1 MVISYFQSALNHSK
15 FVTLVILSGCAVV
28 GEPPVID
35 RSTSQKVYKESGGTQ
50 KKRLGIF
57 RSERTYVVKKGDTL
71 YSIAWKQGLSYGML
85 AELNNI
91 SSPFIIYPGQR
102 LKVSGFKNKRT
113 VVNNKVVNNKKEKP
127 LKKTPSVA
135 NNPAVQ
141 EKIELPKGRW
151 IWPLNAPPS
160 LGYSK
165 NNKGVDYELSE
176 VKSLRA
182 AGPGSVVYEGG
193 GIGGFENLIIIKHSS
208 ELLSAYS
215 FNGGVEVTEQ
225 QTVKSG
231 DVLARIKPVSERG
244 ESVHFEI
251 RRNGRPI
258 DPKTLIKA
266 SI

>member
-15 FVTLVILSGCAVV
+15 FVSLVILSGCAVV

-35 RSTSQKVYKESGGTQ
+35 RSTSQKVYKESGETQ

-57 RSERTYVVKKGDTL
+57 RSDRTYVVKKGDTL
-71 YSIAWKQGLSYGML
+71 YSIAWKQGLSYGIL
-85 AELNNI
+85 AEQNNI

-113 VVNNKVVNNKKEKP
+113 AVNNKKDKS
-127 LKKTPSVA
+127 LKKTPSVVS
-135 NNPAVQ
+135 NPAVQ
-141 EKIELPKGRW
+141 EKIELTKGRW
-151 IWPLNAPPS
+151 IWPLNARPS

-165 NNKGVDYELSE
+165 GNKGVDYELSE
-176 VKSLRA
+176 VNSLRA

-266 SI
+266 AI

>member
-1 MVISYFQSALNHSK
+1 MVISYFQSALNHST

-85 AELNNI
+85 AEQNNI

-113 VVNNKVVNNKKEKP
+113 VVNNKKDKP
-127 LKKTPSVA
+127 LKKTPSFA

-141 EKIELPKGRW
+141 EKIEPTKGRW
-151 IWPLNAPPS
+151 IWPLNARPS
-160 LGYSK
+160 LDYSK

-182 AGPGSVVYEGG
+182 AGPGNVVYEGG

-225 QTVKSG
+225 QAVKSG
-231 DVLARIKPVSERG
+231 DILARIKPVSERG

>member
-35 RSTSQKVYKESGGTQ
+35 RSTSQKVYKESGETQ

-57 RSERTYVVKKGDTL
+57 RSDRTYVVKKGDTL
-71 YSIAWKQGLSYGML
+71 YSIAWKQGLSYGIL
-85 AELNNI
+85 AEQNNI

-113 VVNNKVVNNKKEKP
+113 VVNNKKDKP

-141 EKIELPKGRW
+141 EKIELTKGRW
-151 IWPLNAPPS
+151 IWPLNARPS

-165 NNKGVDYELSE
+165 DNKGVDYELSE

-182 AGPGSVVYEGG
+182 AGPGNVVYEGG

-215 FNGGVEVTEQ
+215 FNGGAQVTEQ
-225 QTVKSG
+225 QAVKSG
-231 DVLARIKPVSERG
+231 DVLARITPVSERD

>member
-35 RSTSQKVYKESGGTQ
+35 RSTSQKVYKESGETQ

-57 RSERTYVVKKGDTL
+57 RSDRTYVVKKGDTL

-85 AELNNI
+85 AEQNNI

-113 VVNNKVVNNKKEKP
+113 TVNNKKDKP
-127 LKKTPSVA
+127 LKKTSSVA
-135 NNPAVQ
+135 NNPTVQ
-141 EKIELPKGRW
+141 EKIDLTKSRW
-151 IWPLNAPPS
+151 IWPLNARPS

-165 NNKGVDYELSE
+165 DNKGVDYELSE

-231 DVLARIKPVSERG
+231 DVLARIKPVSERS

-266 SI
+266 TI

>member
-1 MVISYFQSALNHSK
+1 M
-15 FVTLVILSGCAVV
+15 
-28 GEPPVID
+28 
-35 RSTSQKVYKESGGTQ
+35 
-50 KKRLGIF
+50 
-57 RSERTYVVKKGDTL
+57 
-71 YSIAWKQGLSYGML
+71 SYGIL
-85 AELNNI
+85 AEQNNI

-113 VVNNKVVNNKKEKP
+113 VLNNKKDKP

-135 NNPAVQ
+135 SNPAVQ
-141 EKIELPKGRW
+141 EKIALTKGRW
-151 IWPLNAPPS
+151 IWPLNARPS
-160 LGYSK
+160 LAYSK

-176 VKSLRA
+176 VNSLRA

-266 SI
+266 AI

>member
-1 MVISYFQSALNHSK
+1 MVISSFQSALNHSK
-15 FVTLVILSGCAVV
+15 FVALVILSGCAVV
-28 GEPPVID
+28 VEPPVID
-35 RSTSQKVYKESGGTQ
+35 RSTSQKVYKESGETQ

-57 RSERTYVVKKGDTL
+57 RSDRTYVVKKGDTL
-71 YSIAWKQGLSYGML
+71 YSIAWKQGLSYGIL
-85 AELNNI
+85 AEQNNI

-113 VVNNKVVNNKKEKP
+113 AVNNKKDKP

-135 NNPAVQ
+135 NNPTVQ
-141 EKIELPKGRW
+141 EKIELTKSRW
-151 IWPLNAPPS
+151 IWPLNARPS

-165 NNKGVDYELSE
+165 DNKGVDYELSE
-176 VKSLRA
+176 VRSLRA
-182 AGPGSVVYEGG
+182 AGPGNVVYEGG

-231 DVLARIKPVSERG
+231 DVLAHIKPVSERG

-266 SI
+266 AI

>member
-35 RSTSQKVYKESGGTQ
+35 RSTSQKVYKESGENQ

-57 RSERTYVVKKGDTL
+57 RSDRTYVVKKGDTL

-85 AELNNI
+85 AEQNNI

-113 VVNNKVVNNKKEKP
+113 VVNNKKDKP

-141 EKIELPKGRW
+141 EKIELTKGRW
-151 IWPLNAPPS
+151 IWPLNARPS
-160 LGYSK
+160 MGYSK

-176 VKSLRA
+176 VKSLLA

-193 GIGGFENLIIIKHSS
+193 GIGGFENLIIIKHSG

>member
-1 MVISYFQSALNHSK
+1 MVISYLQSALNHST

-85 AELNNI
+85 AEQNNI

-113 VVNNKVVNNKKEKP
+113 VVNNKKDKP

-135 NNPAVQ
+135 DNPAVQ
-141 EKIELPKGRW
+141 EKIELTKGRW

-231 DVLARIKPVSERG
+231 DVLARIKPFSERG

>member
-15 FVTLVILSGCAVV
+15 FVTLVILSGCTVV

-35 RSTSQKVYKESGGTQ
+35 RSTSQKVYKEFGETQ

-57 RSERTYVVKKGDTL
+57 RSDRTYVVKKGDTL

-113 VVNNKVVNNKKEKP
+113 VVNNKKDKP
-127 LKKTPSVA
+127 LKKTPSVD

-141 EKIELPKGRW
+141 EKIDITKGRW
-151 IWPLNAPPS
+151 IWPLNARPS

-176 VKSLRA
+176 MKSLRA
-182 AGPGSVVYEGG
+182 AGPGNVVYEGG

-258 DPKTLIKA
+258 DPGTLIKA

>member
-1 MVISYFQSALNHSK
+1 MVISYFQSALNHST

-35 RSTSQKVYKESGGTQ
+35 RSTSQKVYKESGETQ

-57 RSERTYVVKKGDTL
+57 RSDRTYVVKKGDTL
-71 YSIAWKQGLSYGML
+71 YSIAWKQGLSYGIL
-85 AELNNI
+85 AEQNNI

-113 VVNNKVVNNKKEKP
+113 VVNNKKDKP

-135 NNPAVQ
+135 NNPGVQ
-141 EKIELPKGRW
+141 EKIELTKGRW
-151 IWPLNAPPS
+151 IWPLNARPS

-182 AGPGSVVYEGG
+182 AGPGNVVYEGG

-215 FNGGVEVTEQ
+215 FNGGVKVTEQ
-225 QTVKSG
+225 QAVKSG
-231 DVLARIKPVSERG
+231 DVLARINPVSERG

-251 RRNGRPI
+251 RKNGRPI

>member
-57 RSERTYVVKKGDTL
+57 RSEKTYVVKKGDTL
-71 YSIAWKQGLSYGML
+71 YSIAWKHGLSYGML

-113 VVNNKVVNNKKEKP
+113 VVNNKKEKP

-151 IWPLNAPPS
+151 IWPLNARPS
-160 LGYSK
+160 QEYSK

-176 VKSLRA
+176 VKSIRA
-182 AGPGSVVYEGG
+182 AEPGSVVYEGG

>member
-15 FVTLVILSGCAVV
+15 YVTLILLSGCAVV

-35 RSTSQKVYKESGGTQ
+35 RSTSQKVYKESGETQ
-50 KKRLGIF
+50 KKRLRIF
-57 RSERTYVVKKGDTL
+57 RSDRTYVVKKGDTL
-71 YSIAWKQGLSYGML
+71 YSIAWKQGLSYGII
-85 AELNNI
+85 AEQNNI

-113 VVNNKVVNNKKEKP
+113 SVINKKDKP
-127 LKKTPSVA
+127 LKKTPSVV

-141 EKIELPKGRW
+141 EKLELSKGRW
-151 IWPLNAPPS
+151 IWPLNARPS

-225 QTVKSG
+225 QKVKSG

-266 SI
+266 AI

>member
-1 MVISYFQSALNHSK
+1 MFISYFQSALNHSK
-15 FVTLVILSGCAVV
+15 FVTLVILSGCTVV

-35 RSTSQKVYKESGGTQ
+35 RSTSQKVYKESGETQ

-57 RSERTYVVKKGDTL
+57 RSDRTYVVKKGDTL
-71 YSIAWKQGLSYGML
+71 YSIAWKQGLSYGIL
-85 AELNNI
+85 AEQNNI

-102 LKVSGFKNKRT
+102 LKVFGFKNKRT
-113 VVNNKVVNNKKEKP
+113 AVNNKKDKS
-127 LKKTPSVA
+127 LKKPPSVA
-135 NNPAVQ
+135 NNPTVQ
-141 EKIELPKGRW
+141 KKIELTKSRW
-151 IWPLNAPPS
+151 IWPLNARPS

-165 NNKGVDYELSE
+165 DNKGVDYELSE

-182 AGPGSVVYEGG
+182 AGAGNVVYEGG

-231 DVLARIKPVSERG
+231 DVLAHITRVSERG
-244 ESVHFEI
+244 ESGHFEI

-266 SI
+266 AI

>member
-50 KKRLGIF
+50 KTRLGIF
-57 RSERTYVVKKGDTL
+57 RSERTYVVKKGDPL
-71 YSIAWKQGLSYGML
+71 YSIAWKQGLRYGML

-113 VVNNKVVNNKKEKP
+113 VLNNKKDKP

-135 NNPAVQ
+135 SNPAVQ
-141 EKIELPKGRW
+141 EKIELTKGRW
-151 IWPLNAPPS
+151 IWPLNARPS

-165 NNKGVDYELSE
+165 DNKGVDYELSE

-182 AGPGSVVYEGG
+182 AGPGNVVYEGG

>member
-35 RSTSQKVYKESGGTQ
+35 RSTSQKVYKESWETQ

-57 RSERTYVVKKGDTL
+57 RSDRIYVVKKGDTL
-71 YSIAWKQGLSYGML
+71 YSIAWKHGLSYGVL
-85 AELNNI
+85 AEQNNI

-113 VVNNKVVNNKKEKP
+113 AVNNKKDKP

-135 NNPAVQ
+135 NNPTVQ
-141 EKIELPKGRW
+141 EKIEHTKSRW
-151 IWPLNAPPS
+151 IWPLNARPS

-165 NNKGVDYELSE
+165 DNKGVDYELSE
-176 VKSLRA
+176 VRSLRA
-182 AGPGSVVYEGG
+182 AGPGNVVYEGG

-225 QTVKSG
+225 QAVKSG

>member
-1 MVISYFQSALNHSK
+1 MAISYFRNTLNQSI
-15 FVTLVILSGCAVV
+15 FVTFVILSGCAVV
-28 GEPPVID
+28 GDPPVID
-35 RSTSQKVYKESGGTQ
+35 RSTSQKVYKESGKIQ

-57 RSERTYVVKKGDTL
+57 RTDKSYVVKKGDTL
-71 YSIAWKQGLSYGML
+71 YSIAWKHGLSYVML
-85 AELNNI
+85 AGQNNI

-102 LKVSGFKNKRT
+102 LKVSGFKNKRNVT
-113 VVNNKVVNNKKEKP
+113 KNIKDKPVKKI
-127 LKKTPSVA
+127 PSVA
-135 NNPAVQ
+135 NKSLAQGKTVPTQGV
-141 EKIELPKGRW
+141 W
-151 IWPLNAPPS
+151 IWPLNAMPS

-165 NNKGVDYELSE
+165 DNKGVDYELAE
-176 VKSLRA
+176 AKSLRA
-182 AGPGSVVYEGG
+182 AGAGNVVYEGG

-215 FNGGVEVTEQ
+215 FNGGAVVAER

-231 DVLARIKPVSERG
+231 DVLARISPVSARN

-258 DPKTLIKA
+258 DPKTLIKV

>member
-15 FVTLVILSGCAVV
+15 YVTLILLSGCAVV

-50 KKRLGIF
+50 KKRFGIF
-57 RSERTYVVKKGDTL
+57 RTERTYVVKKGDTL

-151 IWPLNAPPS
+151 IWPLNARPS
-160 LGYSK
+160 LDYSK

-231 DVLARIKPVSERG
+231 DVLARIKPFSERG

>member
-1 MVISYFQSALNHSK
+1 MVISSFQSALNHSK
-15 FVTLVILSGCAVV
+15 FVALVILSGCAVV
-28 GEPPVID
+28 VEPPVID
-35 RSTSQKVYKESGGTQ
+35 RSTSQKVYKESGETQ

-57 RSERTYVVKKGDTL
+57 RSDRTYVVKKGDTL
-71 YSIAWKQGLSYGML
+71 YSIAWKQGLSYGIL
-85 AELNNI
+85 AEQNNI

-113 VVNNKVVNNKKEKP
+113 AVNNKKDKP

-135 NNPAVQ
+135 NNPTVQ
-141 EKIELPKGRW
+141 EKIELTKSRW
-151 IWPLNAPPS
+151 IWPLNARPS

-165 NNKGVDYELSE
+165 DNKGIDYELSE

-182 AGPGSVVYEGG
+182 AGPGNVVYEGG

-231 DVLARIKPVSERG
+231 DVLAHIKPVSERG

-266 SI
+266 AI

>member
-35 RSTSQKVYKESGGTQ
+35 RSTSQKVYDESRENQ
-50 KKRLGIF
+50 NNRLAIF
-57 RSERTYVVKKGDTL
+57 RRDRTYVVKRGDTL
-71 YSIAWKQGLSYGML
+71 YSIAWKQGLSYGIL
-85 AELNNI
+85 AEHNSI
-91 SSPFIIYPGQR
+91 SSPFIIYPGQL
-102 LKVSGFKNKRT
+102 LKVSGFKKKRT
-113 VVNNKVVNNKKEKP
+113 DVNNMKDKS
-127 LKKTPSVA
+127 LKKTTSIA
-135 NNPAVQ
+135 NKPVIQ
-141 EKIELPKGRW
+141 GKIEHSKGPW
-151 IWPLNAPPS
+151 IWPLNAKPS

-165 NNKGVDYELSE
+165 DNKGVDYELSE

-182 AGPGSVVYEGG
+182 AGAGNVVYEGG

-215 FNGGVEVTEQ
+215 FNGGAQVAEQ

>member
-1 MVISYFQSALNHSK
+1 M
-15 FVTLVILSGCAVV
+15 
-28 GEPPVID
+28 
-35 RSTSQKVYKESGGTQ
+35 
-50 KKRLGIF
+50 
-57 RSERTYVVKKGDTL
+57 
-71 YSIAWKQGLSYGML
+71 
-85 AELNNI
+85 
-91 SSPFIIYPGQR
+91 
-102 LKVSGFKNKRT
+102 
-113 VVNNKVVNNKKEKP
+113 
-127 LKKTPSVA
+127 
-135 NNPAVQ
+135 Q

-151 IWPLNAPPS
+151 IWPLNARPS
-160 LGYSK
+160 LDYSK

-231 DVLARIKPVSERG
+231 DVLARIKPVSERS

-266 SI
+266 TI

>member
-15 FVTLVILSGCAVV
+15 FVTLVIFSGCAVV

-113 VVNNKVVNNKKEKP
+113 VVNNKKEKP

-141 EKIELPKGRW
+141 EL
-151 IWPLNAPPS
+151 S
-160 LGYSK
+160 L
-165 NNKGVDYELSE
+165 
-176 VKSLRA
+176 
-182 AGPGSVVYEGG
+182 
-193 GIGGFENLIIIKHSS
+193 IHI
-208 ELLSAYS
+208 
-215 FNGGVEVTEQ
+215 
-225 QTVKSG
+225 
-231 DVLARIKPVSERG
+231 
-244 ESVHFEI
+244 
-251 RRNGRPI
+251 
-258 DPKTLIKA
+258 
-266 SI
+266 

>member
-15 FVTLVILSGCAVV
+15 FVALVILSGCAVV
-28 GEPPVID
+28 VEPPVID
-35 RSTSQKVYKESGGTQ
+35 RSTSQKVFRESGETQ

-57 RSERTYVVKKGDTL
+57 RSDRTYLVKKGDTL
-71 YSIAWKQGLSYGML
+71 YSIAWKQGLSYGIL
-85 AELNNI
+85 AEQNNI

-113 VVNNKVVNNKKEKP
+113 LVNNEKDKP

-135 NNPAVQ
+135 NNPTVQ
-141 EKIELPKGRW
+141 EKIELTKSRW
-151 IWPLNAPPS
+151 IWPLNARPS

-165 NNKGVDYELSE
+165 DNKGVDYELSE

-182 AGPGSVVYEGG
+182 AGPGNVVYEGG

-231 DVLARIKPVSERG
+231 DVLAHIKPVSERG

-266 SI
+266 AI

>member
-102 LKVSGFKNKRT
+102 LKVSGFKNRRT
-113 VVNNKVVNNKKEKP
+113 VLNNKKDKP

-135 NNPAVQ
+135 NNRAVQ
-141 EKIELPKGRW
+141 EKIELTKGRW
-151 IWPLNAPPS
+151 IWPLNARPS

-165 NNKGVDYELSE
+165 NNKGIDYELSE

>member
-1 MVISYFQSALNHSK
+1 M
-15 FVTLVILSGCAVV
+15 

-35 RSTSQKVYKESGGTQ
+35 RSTSQKVYKESGETH

-57 RSERTYVVKKGDTL
+57 RSDRTYVVKRGDTL
-71 YSIAWKQGLSYGML
+71 YSIAWKQGLSYGIL
-85 AELNNI
+85 AEQNNI

-113 VVNNKVVNNKKEKP
+113 AVNNKKDKP

-135 NNPAVQ
+135 NNPTVQ
-141 EKIELPKGRW
+141 EKIELTKSRW
-151 IWPLNAPPS
+151 IWPLNARPS

-165 NNKGVDYELSE
+165 DNKGVDYELAE
-176 VKSLRA
+176 AKSLRA
-182 AGPGSVVYEGG
+182 AGAGNVVYEGG

-215 FNGGVEVTEQ
+215 FNGVALVAERQ
-225 QTVKSG
+225 MVKSG
-231 DVLARIKPVSERG
+231 DVLARISPVSARN

-258 DPKTLIKA
+258 DPKTLIKV

>member
-35 RSTSQKVYKESGGTQ
+35 RSTSQKVYKESGETQ

-57 RSERTYVVKKGDTL
+57 RSDRTYVVKKGDTL
-71 YSIAWKQGLSYGML
+71 YSIAWKQGLSYGIL
-85 AELNNI
+85 AERNNI

-113 VVNNKVVNNKKEKP
+113 LVNNKKDKP

-141 EKIELPKGRW
+141 EKIELTKGRW

-182 AGPGSVVYEGG
+182 AGPGNVVYEGG

-266 SI
+266 TI

>member
-1 MVISYFQSALNHSK
+1 MVISSFQSALNHSK
-15 FVTLVILSGCAVV
+15 FVALVILSGCAVV
-28 GEPPVID
+28 VEPPVID
-35 RSTSQKVYKESGGTQ
+35 RSTSQKVYKESGETQ
-50 KKRLGIF
+50 KRRLGIF
-57 RSERTYVVKKGDTL
+57 RSDRTYVVKKGDTL
-71 YSIAWKQGLSYGML
+71 YSIAWKQGLSYGIL
-85 AELNNI
+85 AEQNNI

-113 VVNNKVVNNKKEKP
+113 AVNNKKDKP

-135 NNPAVQ
+135 NNPTVQ
-141 EKIELPKGRW
+141 EKIELTKSRW
-151 IWPLNAPPS
+151 IWPLNARPS

-165 NNKGVDYELSE
+165 DNKGIDYELSE

-182 AGPGSVVYEGG
+182 AGPGNVVYEGG

-231 DVLARIKPVSERG
+231 DVLAHIKPVSERG

-266 SI
+266 AI

>member
-57 RSERTYVVKKGDTL
+57 RSDRTYVVKKGDTL
-71 YSIAWKQGLSYGML
+71 YSIAWKQGLSYGIL
-85 AELNNI
+85 AEQNNI

-113 VVNNKVVNNKKEKP
+113 VVNNKKDKP

-141 EKIELPKGRW
+141 EKIELTKGRW
-151 IWPLNAPPS
+151 IWPLNARPS

-165 NNKGVDYELSE
+165 NNKGIDYELSE

-182 AGPGSVVYEGG
+182 AGSGSVVYEGG

-266 SI
+266 TI

>member
-1 MVISYFQSALNHSK
+1 MVISYFQSALNHST

-35 RSTSQKVYKESGGTQ
+35 RSTSQKVYKESGETQ

-57 RSERTYVVKKGDTL
+57 RSDRTYVVKKGDTL
-71 YSIAWKQGLSYGML
+71 YSIAWKQGLSYGIL
-85 AELNNI
+85 AEQNNI

-113 VVNNKVVNNKKEKP
+113 VVNNKKDKP
-127 LKKTPSVA
+127 LKKSPSVA
-135 NNPAVQ
+135 NNPVVQ
-141 EKIELPKGRW
+141 EELDLTKGRW
-151 IWPLNAPPS
+151 IWPLNARPS

-165 NNKGVDYELSE
+165 DNKGVDYELSE

-182 AGPGSVVYEGG
+182 AGPGNVVYEGG

-244 ESVHFEI
+244 ENVHFEI